1 MKRIYILIVFLSY
14 TISLLAIGQKDKFVG
29 GTSAVY
35 LGAEYRKHVFLKKCW
50 QINPLCLWSNFIE

>member
-29 GTSAVY
+29 G
-35 LGAEYRKHVFLKKCW
+35 LLPFIWGLNIGNMFFLKKCW